1 MQTSLPLVRDVVF
14 VGGGHTHA
22 LALRMWGMAP
32 VAGAR
37 LTLIDPGPAA
47 TYSGMLPGHIAG
59 HYPREALDIDLVR
72 LARFAG
78 ARLILGAAE
87 AFDPVAREIRVSGR
101 RAPICYDLAS
111 IDVGIT
117 SAMPALPGFGA
128 HARSAKPLGPFAA
141 AWDDHVAAVAAGA
154 ADPRVVVIGAG
165 VAGGEIALAMAHR
178 LRGAGI
184 ARPDVTLVEAGTA
197 FAALRRRTAAILRA
211 RLNRAG
217 ICLLERRQV
226 THLTEGILHLA
237 GADALPFGF
246 CVGTAGARPHR
257 WLADSGLAQTDGF
270 VDVNAELRSLS
281 HPDVFAAGDC
291 ANLSFAPR
299 PKAGVYAVRE
309 APILANN
316 LRAALTGGPELTYRP
331 QKDYLKL
338 ISLGDKVALAEKAQF
353 TAAAPWLWRVKDRID
368 RDFMAKFRTFPP
380 MRDPALPAE
389 RVRTGA
395 NPAAAADP
403 LCGGCGSKLGAG
415 GLGTALATLPLPR
428 RPDILSLPGDDAA
441 LLRVGGALQV
451 VTTDH
456 LRAVVE
462 DPGLMTRIAAIHA
475 LGDIWAMGAQP
486 QAAFA
491 TVILPRMSEPLLAR
505 TLHEVLAVASDTFR
519 SEGAELAGGHTTQG
533 AELTI
538 GFTVTGIVGT
548 APATLSGARP
558 GDALVLTR
566 PIGSGTLLAAEMRGL
581 ARGTDMAALY
591 AAMVTPQAAAAA
603 ILGPVTHAMTD
614 VTGFGLAGHLLAIL
628 RASGVGAEVCPLSVP
643 LYAGAEALAEQGV
656 RSTIFAANRDHALPH
671 IYAVTDTPRNLL
683 LFDPQTCGG
692 LLAAIPAAAAEATLA
707 ALRAAGFP
715 AAIFGKVISGPPRI
729 DLR

>member
-117 SAMPALPGFGA
+117 SAMRDLPGFGA
-128 HARSAKPLGPFAA
+128 HARPAKPLGPFAA

-178 LRGAGI
+178 LRGVGI

-257 WLADSGLAQTDGF
+257 WLADSGLAQTNGF

-353 TAAAPWLWRVKDRID
+353 TAAAPWL
-368 RDFMAKFRTFPP
+368 
-380 MRDPALPAE
+380 
-389 RVRTGA
+389 
-395 NPAAAADP
+395 
-403 LCGGCGSKLGAG
+403 
-415 GLGTALATLPLPR
+415 
-428 RPDILSLPGDDAA
+428 
-441 LLRVGGALQV
+441 
-451 VTTDH
+451 
-456 LRAVVE
+456 
-462 DPGLMTRIAAIHA
+462 
-475 LGDIWAMGAQP
+475 
-486 QAAFA
+486 
-491 TVILPRMSEPLLAR
+491 
-505 TLHEVLAVASDTFR
+505 
-519 SEGAELAGGHTTQG
+519 
-533 AELTI
+533 
-538 GFTVTGIVGT
+538 
-548 APATLSGARP
+548 
-558 GDALVLTR
+558 
-566 PIGSGTLLAAEMRGL
+566 
-581 ARGTDMAALY
+581 
-591 AAMVTPQAAAAA
+591 
-603 ILGPVTHAMTD
+603 
-614 VTGFGLAGHLLAIL
+614 
-628 RASGVGAEVCPLSVP
+628 
-643 LYAGAEALAEQGV
+643 
-656 RSTIFAANRDHALPH
+656 
-671 IYAVTDTPRNLL
+671 
-683 LFDPQTCGG
+683 
-692 LLAAIPAAAAEATLA
+692 
-707 ALRAAGFP
+707 
-715 AAIFGKVISGPPRI
+715 
-729 DLR
+729 